1 MGVNGM
7 QEKIKQF
14 HLDSSKSPQ
23 KASNIFV
30 RSNRKYISF
39 TAIVLKD
46 YSIEQVGILYL
57 FHSNILNLYFII
69 SDISHTGGIF
79 NIFKAND
86 VLMLNSTDA
95 RIDVSDLIRQVEI
108 ENLGSCRL
116 TQSEYIDL
124 GTNNGQHDVLFVE
137 EEIEEITILITKIR
151 RQM

>member
-1 MGVNGM
+1 MGMNGM

-23 KASNIFV
+23 K
-30 RSNRKYISF
+30 SNRKYISF

-108 ENLGSCRL
+108 ENLGSC
-116 TQSEYIDL
+116 IDS
-124 GTNNGQHDVLFVE
+124 V
-137 EEIEEITILITKIR
+137 
-151 RQM
+151 